1 MAEHRDGPT
10 RASGYDAV
18 PTGSRY
24 AGGMASTL
32 DAQTTETK
40 ARKLLD
46 NRINSVREL
55 VTARQSLDEL
65 REQLAAAEAADV
77 KAYRAA
83 LSDGWSA
90 DELRKL
96 GLDEPDKKQR
106 VRRRAAAPKSSPSEA
121 ANRPQPAAAD
131 ATDGSPAT

>member
-1 MAEHRDGPT
+1 MAEQRDGPT
-10 RASGYDAV
+10 RASGYAVV
-18 PTGSRY
+18 PTGARY

-46 NRINSVREL
+46 SRINSVREL

-106 VRRRAAAPKSSPSEA
+106 VRRRPAARKSSPSP
-121 ANRPQPAAAD
+121 ANRSQPAAAD
-131 ATDGSPAT
+131 AADGSPAT

>member
-1 MAEHRDGPT
+1 
-10 RASGYDAV
+10 
-18 PTGSRY
+18 
-24 AGGMASTL
+24 MASTL

-106 VRRRAAAPKSSPSEA
+106 VRRRAAARKSSPSEA

-131 ATDGSPAT
+131 AADGSPAT

>member
-1 MAEHRDGPT
+1 MAEQRDGPT
-10 RASGYDAV
+10 RASGYAVV
-18 PTGSRY
+18 PTGARY

-46 NRINSVREL
+46 SRINSVREL

-106 VRRRAAAPKSSPSEA
+106 VRRRPAARKSSPSEA
-121 ANRPQPAAAD
+121 ANRSQPAAAD
-131 ATDGSPAT
+131 AADGSPAT

>member
-1 MAEHRDGPT
+1 
-10 RASGYDAV
+10 
-18 PTGSRY
+18 
-24 AGGMASTL
+24 MASTL

-46 NRINSVREL
+46 SRINSVREL

-106 VRRRAAAPKSSPSEA
+106 VRRRPAARKSSPSEA
-121 ANRPQPAAAD
+121 ANRSQPATANAAD
-131 ATDGSPAT
+131 DSPAT

>member
-1 MAEHRDGPT
+1 
-10 RASGYDAV
+10 
-18 PTGSRY
+18 
-24 AGGMASTL
+24 
-32 DAQTTETK
+32 QTTETK

-46 NRINSVREL
+46 SRINSVREL

-106 VRRRAAAPKSSPSEA
+106 VRRAAARKSSPSEA
-121 ANRPQPAAAD
+121 ANRSQPAAAD